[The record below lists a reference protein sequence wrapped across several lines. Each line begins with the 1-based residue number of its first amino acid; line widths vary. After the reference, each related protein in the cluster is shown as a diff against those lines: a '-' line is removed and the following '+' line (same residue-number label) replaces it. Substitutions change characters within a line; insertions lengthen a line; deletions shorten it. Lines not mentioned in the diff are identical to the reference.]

1 MCVCD
6 MSCVVEIRSRIF
18 LPTLPSVAS
27 RGVALAVSEGGEAR
41 PALRVTGEA
50 KPTLYTA
57 AGAPA
62 VAVFRMRFKR
72 S

>member
-1 MCVCD
+1 MCYI
-6 MSCVVEIRSRIF
+6 CVFVTCHVFVKIRSKQSF
-18 LPTLPSVAS
+18 LPTFPSVAS

-57 AGAPA
+57 PSDWRGVSYA
-62 VAVFRMRFKR
+62 F
-72 S
+72 